1 MSDKIDASV
10 LILTK
15 NAGPRLAQVLAA
27 VLDQAFDGRF
37 EVVVVDSGSRDGTL
51 ELVRSQPAVK
61 LVEIAPGEFG
71 HGRTR
76 NFAAAQSRGEF
87 LVYITH
93 DAVPQGRDW
102 LSELLKPFAD
112 AQVAGVFG
120 RHVAHRDADAF
131 TVRDLEA
138 HFANIGSYPAVLS
151 KATDPARY
159 QTDIGWVQLLHFF
172 SNNNSALRRAVWERH
187 PFPDVHFAEDQLWAR
202 SIIEAGY
209 AKAYAA
215 DAVVAHSHSFGAMSQ
230 LRRAFDE
237 AAAFRHLFG
246 YRLGHTPMHFLKTA
260 FGLSA
265 RDIAYGRQNRMGIAP
280 ILRRVGQDVGL
291 AAGHFLG
298 THSGRLPAGLRRSL
312 SHDRRLMD
320 SLRTADG

>member
-15 NAGPRLAQVLAA
+15 NAGPRLARVLDA
-27 VLDQAFDGRF
+27 VLSQKLDAPF
-37 EVVVVDSGSRDGTL
+37 EVIVVDSGSNDGTL
-51 ELVRSQPAVK
+51 DLVRSRPTVR
-61 LVEIAPGEFG
+61 LVEIAPTEFG
-71 HGRTR
+71 HGKTR
-76 NFAAAQSRGEF
+76 NFAAAQSTGAF

-93 DAVPQGRDW
+93 DAIPQGPRW
-102 LSELLKPFAD
+102 LADLLAPFAD
-112 AQVAGVFG
+112 RAVAGVFG
-120 RHVAHRDADAF
+120 RHVAHEGADPF
-131 TVRDLEA
+131 TARDLEA
-138 HFANIGSYPAVLS
+138 HFANIGNYPAVLS

-159 QTDIGWVQLLHFF
+159 ESDLGWVQLLHFF
-172 SNNNSALRRAVWERH
+172 SNNNSALRRSVWERY

-202 SIIEAGY
+202 QIIEAGF

-237 AAAFRHLFG
+237 AAAFQHLFG
-246 YRLGHTPMHFLKTA
+246 YRLGHTPAHFMRTA
-260 FGLSA
+260 LGLSA
-265 RDIAYGRQNRMGIAP
+265 RDIAFGRRNGIGLGT
-280 ILRRVGQDVGL
+280 IMRRVGQDVGL

-298 THSGRLPAGLRRSL
+298 THSGRLPPGLRRSL
-312 SHDRRLMD
+312 SHDRRLLD